1 MINWQAELRPGSSPE
16 PHRHGRLWGEHQKP
30 FITRLKRARVF
41 GPIFGNIWFHET
53 ICCKVEK
60 ETAKKKRKV
69 HLWNPKMPPLNELC
83 RFGLC
88 NLILATPPDKEK
100 KKKKKKKKE
109 LLWKCEC
116 QDHGQRPNTQT
127 KGFFVQGLRFMSVF
141 QIIHWVST
149 VKKWQTAAARL
160 SVQNIRQD
168 KRPLSA
174 KYSCKTGL
182 FP

>member
-100 KKKKKKKKE
+100 KKKKKKKRNY
-109 LLWKCEC
+109 CENASVRTMDSDQTHKQKASLSKASASC
-116 QDHGQRPNTQT
+116 QCFKLYTGSQLSKNGKRLQRD
-127 KGFFVQGLRFMSVF
+127 
-141 QIIHWVST
+141 WVYRT
-149 VKKWQTAAARL
+149 
-160 SVQNIRQD
+160 
-168 KRPLSA
+168 
-174 KYSCKTGL
+174 
-182 FP
+182 

>member
-88 NLILATPPDKEK
+88 NLILATRPDKEK
-100 KKKKKKKKE
+100 KKKKKKK
-109 LLWKCEC
+109 
-116 QDHGQRPNTQT
+116 G
-127 KGFFVQGLRFMSVF
+127 
-141 QIIHWVST
+141 IT
-149 VKKWQTAAARL
+149 VKMRVSGPWTATKHTNKRL
-160 SVQNIRQD
+160 LCPRPPLHVSVSNYTLGLNCQKMANGC
-168 KRPLSA
+168 SA
-174 KYSCKTGL
+174 TECTEHKTG
-182 FP
+182 